1 MKYIDSKSILI
12 NDSIALY
19 HADGSQDSYESDLNI
34 VETIHFTKLKQN
46 GKEYE
51 LNLASKQYGDKTI
64 YYKYGIEKGYETD
77 RIESDFQTLINAEI
91 LKLKI
96 DLLFDKAKS
105 ML

>member
-19 HADGSQDSYESDLNI
+19 NADGSQESYEPRLNI

-64 YYKYGIEKGYETD
+64 YYKYGVEKGYETD
-77 RIESDFQTLINAEI
+77 RIESDFEIRVTLELHN
-91 LKLKI
+91 LHI

>member
-19 HADGSQDSYESDLNI
+19 NSDGSQDSYEPHLNI
-34 VETIHFTKLKQN
+34 VETIHFTKLKKN

-51 LNLASKQYGDKTI
+51 LNLASNQYGDKTI
-64 YYKYGIEKGYETD
+64 YYKYGVEKGYETD
-77 RIESDFQTLINAEI
+77 RIESDFEI
-91 LKLKI
+91 RVNLELHNLHI

>member
-12 NDSIALY
+12 NDSITLY
-19 HADGSQDSYESDLNI
+19 NADGSQEEYMPCGDAVRL
-34 VETIHFTKLKQN
+34 IHSQRMERN

-64 YYKYGIEKGYETD
+64 YYKYGVEKGYETD
-77 RIESDFQTLINAEI
+77 RIESDLEI
-91 LKLKI
+91 RVNLELHNLHI